1 MCGHGNGRLHGRE
14 HLLFP
19 DTGQEEG
26 TALQSFGPLG
36 DGAEA
41 DGGEGKAVGAEEAAL
56 LRQGTAVG
64 ENAEGVQLQPVVIV
78 KAQRRVDPDQ
88 GVEDP
93 GMELQPLLGPG
104 MTGVQDRL
112 AVLLCQA
119 IDGAQ
124 QGEERLL
131 RVNIFL
137 PVG

>member
-1 MCGHGNGRLHGRE
+1 MASE
-14 HLLFP
+14 KV
-19 DTGQEEG
+19 
-26 TALQSFGPLG
+26 TALVEEVKGLTVLELSELVHTLEEVFG
-36 DGAEA
+36 
-41 DGGEGKAVGAEEAAL
+41 VSAAA
-56 LRQGTAVG
+56 AVG